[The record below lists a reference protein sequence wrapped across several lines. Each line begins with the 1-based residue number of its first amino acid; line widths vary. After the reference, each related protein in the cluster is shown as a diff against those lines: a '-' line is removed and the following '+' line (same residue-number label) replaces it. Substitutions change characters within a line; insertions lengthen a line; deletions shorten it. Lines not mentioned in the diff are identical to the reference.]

1 MKMTLDKSLLEKVKE
16 TAYKHALINAVKHDG
31 KPSLKAVI
39 AKVVGEIPEIRKNVK
54 EIIGLVRDVV
64 EEVSKL
70 SLDEQIEII
79 KKEWPELLSEE
90 KREEKKE
97 LPPLPNA
104 EPGKVVTRF
113 APNPDY
119 VIHLGNARP
128 ALLSYWYAEK
138 YSGKM
143 ILRFE
148 DTDPRTKASFPEA
161 YERIKEDLRWLGIKW
176 NEEYIQSMRLPI
188 FYDILYKLI
197 EKGGAYVDKCKA
209 SEFKKYRDSGKPCP
223 HRELP
228 VETHLEELDKILEGY
243 YGEGEAV
250 IRVKTDLTHPDPSVR
265 DWVAARIIDTTKTPH
280 PIVGEKY
287 ILWPT
292 YNLAAAVDD
301 HLMGVTHILRA
312 KEHVSNTIKQS
323 YLYNHMGWK
332 YPETIH
338 FGRLSLEG
346 VILSK
351 SKMRALVREQGMKA
365 YDDPRFGTISGLRRR
380 GIVREALW
388 EIIKDVGTKAIDA
401 HISYVN
407 LASIN
412 RSIID
417 PIATRYMGVADPV
430 YAVLKGF
437 TENLK
442 AKIPRLLNKND
453 YQEYIVK
460 PNTIVALSASDLK
473 LFLDNNIVR
482 LMGLGNFALEKT
494 VIEEKHLAVVL
505 RLHSLSHEEAKK
517 LRAPIIQWVLPSES
531 IHLELIIPESMKI
544 TRKYMLIEKNILER
558 EKPGNHIQ
566 LYRIGFARIDSIE
579 EDKVTAIF
587 SHT

>member
-1 MKMTLDKSLLEKVKE
+1 MTLDRSLLEKVRE
-16 TAYKHALINAVKHDG
+16 TAYKYALLNAVKHEG
-31 KPSLKAVI
+31 KPSLKAVV
-39 AKVVGEIPEIRKNVK
+39 AKVVGEIPEIRKHIR
-54 EIIGLVRDVV
+54 EIIDVIREV
-64 EEVSKL
+64 VNEVSKL
-70 SLDEQIEII
+70 TLEEQIKTI

-90 KREEKKE
+90 RKEEKKE
-97 LPPLPNA
+97 LPPLPGA
-104 EPGKVVTRF
+104 LLGKVVTRF

-138 YSGKM
+138 YKGKM

-176 NEEYIQSMRLPI
+176 DEEYIQSMRLPI

-223 HRELP
+223 HRDLP
-228 VETHLEELDKILEGY
+228 IETQLEELDKILEGH

-250 IRVKTDLTHPDPSVR
+250 IRVKTDLSHPDPSVR

-301 HLMGVTHILRA
+301 HIMGITHILRA
-312 KEHVSNTIKQS
+312 KEHVSNTFKQS
-323 YLYNHMGWK
+323 YLYDHMGWK

-351 SKMRALVREQGMKA
+351 SKMRALVREQGMEA

-380 GIVREALW
+380 GIVKEALW

-417 PIATRYMGVADPV
+417 PIATRYMGVEKPV
-430 YAVLKGF
+430 YAILKGF
-437 TENLK
+437 STNIK
-442 AKIPRLLNKND
+442 ARIPRLLNKND
-453 YQEYIVK
+453 YHEYIIK
-460 PNTIVALSASDLK
+460 PKSIVAFSVNDLK
-473 LFLDNNIVR
+473 LFINKKIVR
-482 LMGLGNFALEKT
+482 LMGLGNFVLEN
-494 VIEEKHLAVVL
+494 IEITEDQIIAVL
-505 RLHSLSHEEAKK
+505 NLHSLSHEDAKK
-517 LRAPIIQWVLPSES
+517 LRAPIIQWVLPAES
-531 IHLELIIPESMKI
+531 TNLELVIPEAMKI
-544 TRKYMLIEKNILER
+544 RRSYMLVEKDIIDR

-566 LYRIGFARIDSIE
+566 LYRVGFARIDSIN
-579 EDKVTAIF
+579 EDKIVAIF

>member
-1 MKMTLDKSLLEKVKE
+1 MTLDKSLLEKVRE
-16 TAYKHALINAVKHDG
+16 TAYKYALLNAVKHEG
-31 KPSLKAVI
+31 KPSLKAVV
-39 AKVVGEIPEIRKNVK
+39 AKVVGEIPEIRKHIR
-54 EIIGLVRDVV
+54 EIIEVIREVV
-64 EEVSKL
+64 NEVSKL
-70 SLDEQIEII
+70 TLEEQIKII

-90 KREEKKE
+90 RKEEKKE
-97 LPPLPNA
+97 LPPLPGA
-104 EPGKVVTRF
+104 LPGRVVTRF

-138 YSGKM
+138 YKGKM

-176 NEEYIQSMRLPI
+176 DEEYIQSMRLPI

-223 HRELP
+223 HRDLP
-228 VETHLEELDKILEGY
+228 IETQLEELDKILEGH

-250 IRVKTDLTHPDPSVR
+250 IRVKTDLSHPDPSVR

-280 PIVGEKY
+280 PIVGERY

-301 HLMGVTHILRA
+301 HVMGITHILRA
-312 KEHVSNTIKQS
+312 KEHISNTIKQS

-351 SKMRALVREQGMKA
+351 SKMRALVREQGMEA

-417 PIATRYMGVADPV
+417 PIATRYMGVEKPV
-430 YAVLKGF
+430 YAILKGF
-437 TENLK
+437 STNIK
-442 AKIPRLLNKND
+442 ARIPRLLNKND
-453 YQEYIVK
+453 YYEYIIK
-460 PNTIVALSASDLK
+460 PDSTVAFSANDLK
-473 LFLDNNIVR
+473 LFLNKGIVR
-482 LMGLGNFALEKT
+482 LMGLGNFVLEN
-494 VIEEKHLAVVL
+494 IEVTEEQIIAILN
-505 RLHSLSHEEAKK
+505 LHSLSHEDAKK
-517 LRAPIIQWVLPSES
+517 LRAPIIQWVLPPES
-531 IHLELIIPESMKI
+531 TYLELVIPEAMKI
-544 TRKYMLIEKNILER
+544 RRIYMLVEKNIIER

-566 LYRIGFARIDSIE
+566 LYRVGFARIDSIN
-579 EDKVTAIF
+579 EDKIVAIF

>member
-1 MKMTLDKSLLEKVKE
+1 MTLDKSLLEKVRE
-16 TAYKHALINAVKHDG
+16 TAYKYALLNAVKHEG
-31 KPSLKAVI
+31 KPSLKAVV
-39 AKVVGEIPEIRKNVK
+39 AKVVGEIPEIRKHIR
-54 EIIGLVRDVV
+54 EIIDVIR
-64 EEVSKL
+64 EIINEVSKL
-70 SLDEQIEII
+70 TLEEQIKII

-90 KREEKKE
+90 RKEEKKE
-97 LPPLPNA
+97 LPPLPGA
-104 EPGKVVTRF
+104 LPGKVVTRF

-138 YSGKM
+138 YKGKM

-176 NEEYIQSMRLPI
+176 DEEYIQSMRLPI
-188 FYDILYKLI
+188 FYDILYELI
-197 EKGGAYVDKCKA
+197 EKGGAYVDKCEA

-223 HRELP
+223 HRNLP
-228 VETHLEELDKILEGY
+228 IETQLEELDKILGGH

-250 IRVKTDLTHPDPSVR
+250 IRVKTDLSHPDPSVR

-301 HLMGVTHILRA
+301 HIMGITHILRA

-351 SKMRALVREQGMKA
+351 SKMRALVREQGIEA

-417 PIATRYMGVADPV
+417 PIATRYMGVEKPV
-430 YAVLKGF
+430 YAILKGF
-437 TENLK
+437 STNIK
-442 AKIPRLLNKND
+442 ARIPRHLNKND
-453 YQEYIVK
+453 YYEYIIK
-460 PNTIVALSASDLK
+460 PNSTVAFSANDLK
-473 LFLDNNIVR
+473 RFINKKIVR
-482 LMGLGNFALEKT
+482 LMGLGNFVLEN
-494 VIEEKHLAVVL
+494 IEIAEDQIIAVL
-505 RLHSLSHEEAKK
+505 NLHSISYEDAKK
-517 LRAPIIQWVLPSES
+517 LRAPIIQWVLPAES
-531 IHLELIIPESMKI
+531 ANLELVIPEAMKV
-544 TRKYMLIEKNILER
+544 RRSYMLVEKNVIDR

-566 LYRIGFARIDSIE
+566 LYRVGFARIDSIN
-579 EDKVTAIF
+579 EDKVIAIF

>member
-1 MKMTLDKSLLEKVKE
+1 MTLDKSLLEKVRE
-16 TAYKHALINAVKHDG
+16 TAYKYALLNAVKHEG
-31 KPSLKAVI
+31 KPSLKAVV
-39 AKVVGEIPEIRKNVK
+39 AKVVGEIPEIRKHIR
-54 EIIGLVRDVV
+54 EIIEVIREVV
-64 EEVSKL
+64 NEVSKL
-70 SLDEQIEII
+70 TLEEQIKII

-90 KREEKKE
+90 RKEEKKE
-97 LPPLPNA
+97 LPPLPGA
-104 EPGKVVTRF
+104 LPGRVITRF

-128 ALLSYWYAEK
+128 ALLSYWYAEMYK
-138 YSGKM
+138 GKM

-176 NEEYIQSMRLPI
+176 DEEYIQSMRLPI

-223 HRELP
+223 HRDLP
-228 VETHLEELDKILEGY
+228 IETQLEELDKILEGH

-250 IRVKTDLTHPDPSVR
+250 IRVKTDLSHPDPSVR

-301 HLMGVTHILRA
+301 HVMGITHILRA
-312 KEHVSNTIKQS
+312 KEHISNTIKQS

-351 SKMRALVREQGMKA
+351 SKMRALVREQGMEA

-417 PIATRYMGVADPV
+417 PIATRYMGVEKPV
-430 YAVLKGF
+430 YAILKGF
-437 TENLK
+437 STNIK
-442 AKIPRLLNKND
+442 ARIPRLLNKND
-453 YQEYIVK
+453 YYEYIIK
-460 PNTIVALSASDLK
+460 PDSTVAFSANDLK
-473 LFLDNNIVR
+473 LFLNKGIVR
-482 LMGLGNFALEKT
+482 LMGLGNFVLEN
-494 VIEEKHLAVVL
+494 IEVTEEQIIAILN
-505 RLHSLSHEEAKK
+505 LHSLSHEDAKK
-517 LRAPIIQWVLPSES
+517 LRAPIIQWVLPPES
-531 IHLELIIPESMKI
+531 TYLELVIPEAMKI
-544 TRKYMLIEKNILER
+544 RRIYMLVEKNIIER

-566 LYRIGFARIDSIE
+566 LYRVGFARIDSIN
-579 EDKVTAIF
+579 EDKIVAIF

>member
-1 MKMTLDKSLLEKVKE
+1 MTLDKSLLEKVRE
-16 TAYKHALINAVKHDG
+16 TAYKHALLNAVKHEG
-31 KPSLKAVI
+31 KPSLKAVV
-39 AKVVGEIPEIRKNVK
+39 AKVVGEIPEIRKHIR
-54 EIIGLVRDVV
+54 EIIEVIQEVV
-64 EEVSKL
+64 NEVSKL
-70 SLDEQIEII
+70 TLEEQIRII
-79 KKEWPELLSEE
+79 EKEWPELLSEE
-90 KREEKKE
+90 RKEEKKE
-97 LPPLPNA
+97 LPPLPGA
-104 EPGKVVTRF
+104 LPGKVVTRF

-138 YSGKM
+138 YKGKM

-176 NEEYIQSMRLPI
+176 DEEYIQSMRLPI

-223 HRELP
+223 HRDLP
-228 VETHLEELDKILEGY
+228 IEAQLEELDKILEGH

-250 IRVKTDLTHPDPSVR
+250 IRVKTDLSHPDPSVR

-301 HLMGVTHILRA
+301 HVMGITHILRA
-312 KEHVSNTIKQS
+312 KEHISNTIKQS

-338 FGRLSLEG
+338 FGRISLEG

-351 SKMRALVREQGMKA
+351 SKMRALVREQGMEA

-417 PIATRYMGVADPV
+417 PIATRYMGVEKPV
-430 YAVLKGF
+430 YAILKGF
-437 TENLK
+437 STNIK
-442 AKIPRLLNKND
+442 ARIPRLLNKND
-453 YQEYIVK
+453 YHEYIIK
-460 PNTIVALSASDLK
+460 PNSTVAFSANDLK
-473 LFLDNNIVR
+473 LFLNKGIVR
-482 LMGLGNFALEKT
+482 LMGLGNFVLEN
-494 VIEEKHLAVVL
+494 IEVTEEQIIAILN
-505 RLHSLSHEEAKK
+505 LHSLSYEDAKK
-517 LRAPIIQWVLPSES
+517 LRAPIIQWVLPPES
-531 IHLELIIPESMKI
+531 TYLELVIPEAMKI
-544 TRKYMLIEKNILER
+544 RRIYMLVEKNIIER

-566 LYRIGFARIDSIE
+566 LYRVGFARIDSIN
-579 EDKVTAIF
+579 EDKIVAIF

>member
-1 MKMTLDKSLLEKVKE
+1 MTLDKSLLEKVRE
-16 TAYKHALINAVKHDG
+16 TAYKYALLNAVKHEG
-31 KPSLKAVI
+31 KPSLKAVV
-39 AKVVGEIPEIRKNVK
+39 AKVVGEIPEIRKHIR
-54 EIIGLVRDVV
+54 EIIEVIREVV
-64 EEVSKL
+64 NEVSKL
-70 SLDEQIEII
+70 TLEEQIKII

-90 KREEKKE
+90 RKEEKKE
-97 LPPLPNA
+97 LPPLPGA
-104 EPGKVVTRF
+104 LPGRVVTRF

-138 YSGKM
+138 YKGKM

-176 NEEYIQSMRLPI
+176 DEEYIQSMRLPI

-223 HRELP
+223 HRDLP
-228 VETHLEELDKILEGY
+228 IETQLEELDKILEGH

-250 IRVKTDLTHPDPSVR
+250 IRVKTDLSHPDPSVR

-301 HLMGVTHILRA
+301 HVMGITHILRA
-312 KEHVSNTIKQS
+312 KEHISNTIKQS

-351 SKMRALVREQGMKA
+351 SKMRALVREQGMEA

-417 PIATRYMGVADPV
+417 PIATRYMGVEKPV
-430 YAVLKGF
+430 YAILKGF
-437 TENLK
+437 STNIK
-442 AKIPRLLNKND
+442 ARIPRLLNKND
-453 YQEYIVK
+453 YYEYIIK
-460 PNTIVALSASDLK
+460 PDSPVAFSANDLK
-473 LFLDNNIVR
+473 LFLNKGIVR
-482 LMGLGNFALEKT
+482 LMGLGNFVLEN
-494 VIEEKHLAVVL
+494 IEVTEEQIIAILN
-505 RLHSLSHEEAKK
+505 LHSLSHEDAKK
-517 LRAPIIQWVLPSES
+517 LRAPIIQWVLPPES
-531 IHLELIIPESMKI
+531 TYLELVIPEAMKI
-544 TRKYMLIEKNILER
+544 RRIYMLVEKNIIER

-566 LYRIGFARIDSIE
+566 LYRVGFARIDSIN
-579 EDKVTAIF
+579 EDKIVAIF

>member
-1 MKMTLDKSLLEKVKE
+1 MTLDKSLLEKVRE
-16 TAYKHALINAVKHDG
+16 TAYKYALLNAVKHEG
-31 KPSLKAVI
+31 KPSLKAVV
-39 AKVVGEIPEIRKNVK
+39 AKVVGEIPEIRKHIR
-54 EIIGLVRDVV
+54 EIIDVIREV
-64 EEVSKL
+64 VNEVSKL
-70 SLDEQIEII
+70 TLEEQIKTI

-90 KREEKKE
+90 RKEEKKE
-97 LPPLPNA
+97 LPPLPGA
-104 EPGKVVTRF
+104 LLGKVVTRF

-138 YSGKM
+138 YKGKM

-176 NEEYIQSMRLPI
+176 DEEYIQSMRLPI

-223 HRELP
+223 HRDLP
-228 VETHLEELDKILEGY
+228 IETQLEELDKILEGH

-250 IRVKTDLTHPDPSVR
+250 IRVKTDLSHPDPSVR

-301 HLMGVTHILRA
+301 HIMGITHILRA
-312 KEHVSNTIKQS
+312 KEHVSNTFKQS
-323 YLYNHMGWK
+323 YLYDHMGWK

-351 SKMRALVREQGMKA
+351 SKMRALVREQGMEA

-380 GIVREALW
+380 GIVKEALW

-417 PIATRYMGVADPV
+417 PIATRYMGVEKPV
-430 YAVLKGF
+430 YAILKGF
-437 TENLK
+437 STNIK
-442 AKIPRLLNKND
+442 ARIPRLLNKND
-453 YQEYIVK
+453 YHEYIIK
-460 PNTIVALSASDLK
+460 PKSIVAFSANDLK
-473 LFLDNNIVR
+473 LFINKKIVR
-482 LMGLGNFALEKT
+482 LMGLGNFVLEN
-494 VIEEKHLAVVL
+494 IEITEDQIIAVL
-505 RLHSLSHEEAKK
+505 NLHSLSHEDAKK
-517 LRAPIIQWVLPSES
+517 LRAPIIQWVLPAES
-531 IHLELIIPESMKI
+531 TNLELVIPEAMKI
-544 TRKYMLIEKNILER
+544 RRSYMLVEKDIIDR

-566 LYRIGFARIDSIE
+566 LYRVGFARIDSIN
-579 EDKVTAIF
+579 EDKIVAIF

>member
-1 MKMTLDKSLLEKVKE
+1 MTLDKSLLEKVRE
-16 TAYKHALINAVKHDG
+16 TAYKYALLNAVKHEG
-31 KPSLKAVI
+31 KPSLKAVV
-39 AKVVGEIPEIRKNVK
+39 AKVVGEIPEIRKHIR
-54 EIIGLVRDVV
+54 EIIDVIREV
-64 EEVSKL
+64 VNEVSKL
-70 SLDEQIEII
+70 TLEEQIKTI

-90 KREEKKE
+90 RKEEKKE
-97 LPPLPNA
+97 LPPLPGA
-104 EPGKVVTRF
+104 LLGKVVTRF

-138 YSGKM
+138 YKGKM

-176 NEEYIQSMRLPI
+176 DEEYIQSMRLPI

-223 HRELP
+223 HRDLP
-228 VETHLEELDKILEGY
+228 IETQLEELDKILEGH

-250 IRVKTDLTHPDPSVR
+250 IRVKTDLSHPDPSVR

-301 HLMGVTHILRA
+301 HIMGITHILRA
-312 KEHVSNTIKQS
+312 KEHVSNTFKQS
-323 YLYNHMGWK
+323 YLYDHMGWK

-346 VILSK
+346 VVLSK
-351 SKMRALVREQGMKA
+351 SKMRALVREQGMEA

-380 GIVREALW
+380 GIVKEALW

-417 PIATRYMGVADPV
+417 PIATRYMGVEKPV
-430 YAVLKGF
+430 YAILKGF
-437 TENLK
+437 STNIK
-442 AKIPRLLNKND
+442 ARIPRLLNKND
-453 YQEYIVK
+453 YHEYIIK
-460 PNTIVALSASDLK
+460 PKSIVAFSVNDLK
-473 LFLDNNIVR
+473 LFINKKIVR
-482 LMGLGNFALEKT
+482 LIGLGNFVLEN
-494 VIEEKHLAVVL
+494 IEITEDQIIAVL
-505 RLHSLSHEEAKK
+505 NLHSLSHEDAKK
-517 LRAPIIQWVLPSES
+517 LRAPIIQWVLPAES
-531 IHLELIIPESMKI
+531 TNLELVIPEAMKI
-544 TRKYMLIEKNILER
+544 RRSYMLVEKDIIDR

-566 LYRIGFARIDSIE
+566 LYRVGFARIDSIN
-579 EDKVTAIF
+579 EDKIVAIF

>member
-1 MKMTLDKSLLEKVKE
+1 MTLDKSLLEKVRE
-16 TAYKHALINAVKHDG
+16 TAYKYALLNAVKHEG
-31 KPSLKAVI
+31 KPSLKAVV
-39 AKVVGEIPEIRKNVK
+39 AKVVGEIPEIRKHIR
-54 EIIGLVRDVV
+54 EIIDVIREV
-64 EEVSKL
+64 VNEVSKL
-70 SLDEQIEII
+70 TLEEQIKTI

-90 KREEKKE
+90 RKEEKKE
-97 LPPLPNA
+97 LPPLPGA
-104 EPGKVVTRF
+104 LLGKVVTRF

-138 YSGKM
+138 YKGKM

-176 NEEYIQSMRLPI
+176 DEEYIQSMRLPI

-223 HRELP
+223 HRDLP
-228 VETHLEELDKILEGY
+228 IETQLEELDKILEGH

-250 IRVKTDLTHPDPSVR
+250 IRVKTDLSHPDPSVR

-301 HLMGVTHILRA
+301 HIMGITHILRA
-312 KEHVSNTIKQS
+312 KEHVSNTFKQS
-323 YLYNHMGWK
+323 YLYDHMGWK

-351 SKMRALVREQGMKA
+351 SKMRALVREQGMEA

-380 GIVREALW
+380 GIVKEALW

-417 PIATRYMGVADPV
+417 PIATRYMGVEKPV
-430 YAVLKGF
+430 YAILKGF
-437 TENLK
+437 STNIK
-442 AKIPRLLNKND
+442 ARIPRLLNKND
-453 YQEYIVK
+453 YHEYIIK
-460 PNTIVALSASDLK
+460 PKSIVAFSVNDLK
-473 LFLDNNIVR
+473 LFINKKIVR
-482 LMGLGNFALEKT
+482 LMGLGNFVLEN
-494 VIEEKHLAVVL
+494 IEITEDQIIAVL
-505 RLHSLSHEEAKK
+505 NLHSLSHEDAKK
-517 LRAPIIQWVLPSES
+517 LRAPIIQWVLPAES
-531 IHLELIIPESMKI
+531 TNLELVIPEAMKI
-544 TRKYMLIEKNILER
+544 RRNYMIVEKDIIDR

-566 LYRIGFARIDSIE
+566 LYRVGFARIDSIN
-579 EDKVTAIF
+579 EDKIVAIF

>member
-1 MKMTLDKSLLEKVKE
+1 MTLDKSLLEKVRE
-16 TAYKHALINAVKHDG
+16 TAYKYALLNAVKHEG
-31 KPSLKAVI
+31 KPSLKAVV
-39 AKVVGEIPEIRKNVK
+39 AKVVGEIPEIRKHIR
-54 EIIGLVRDVV
+54 EIINVIREVIN
-64 EEVSKL
+64 EVSKL
-70 SLDEQIEII
+70 TLEEQIKII

-90 KREEKKE
+90 RKEEKKE
-97 LPPLPNA
+97 LPPLPGA
-104 EPGKVVTRF
+104 LPGKVVTRF

-138 YSGKM
+138 YKGKM

-176 NEEYIQSMRLPI
+176 DEEYIQSMRLPI

-223 HRELP
+223 HRDMP
-228 VETHLEELDKILEGY
+228 IETQLEELDKILEGH

-250 IRVKTDLTHPDPSVR
+250 IRVKTDLSHPDPSVR

-301 HLMGVTHILRA
+301 HIMGITHILRA
-312 KEHVSNTIKQS
+312 KEHVSNTVKQS

-351 SKMRALVREQGMKA
+351 SKMRALVREQGMEA

-380 GIVREALW
+380 GIVRETLW

-417 PIATRYMGVADPV
+417 PIATRYMGVEKPV
-430 YAVLKGF
+430 YAILKGF
-437 TENLK
+437 SANIK
-442 AKIPRLLNKND
+442 ARIPRLLNKND
-453 YQEYIVK
+453 YHKYIIK
-460 PNTIVALSASDLK
+460 PNSTVAFSANDLK
-473 LFLDNNIVR
+473 LFINKKIVR
-482 LMGLGNFALEKT
+482 LMGLGNFVLEN
-494 VIEEKHLAVVL
+494 IEITEDQIIAVL
-505 RLHSLSHEEAKK
+505 NLHSLSHKDAKK
-517 LRAPIIQWVLPSES
+517 LRAPIIQWVLPAES
-531 IHLELIIPESMKI
+531 TNLELVIPEAMKI
-544 TRKYMLIEKNILER
+544 RRSYMLVEKNVIDR

-566 LYRIGFARIDSIE
+566 LYRVGFARIDSIN
-579 EDKVTAIF
+579 EDKIVAIF

>member
-1 MKMTLDKSLLEKVKE
+1 MTLDKSLLEKVRE
-16 TAYKHALINAVKHDG
+16 TAYKYALLNAVKHEG
-31 KPSLKAVI
+31 KPSLKAVV
-39 AKVVGEIPEIRKNVK
+39 AKVVGEIPEIRKHIR
-54 EIIGLVRDVV
+54 EIINVIREVIN
-64 EEVSKL
+64 EVSKL
-70 SLDEQIEII
+70 TLEEQIKII

-90 KREEKKE
+90 RKEEKKE
-97 LPPLPNA
+97 LPPLPGA
-104 EPGKVVTRF
+104 LPGKVVTRF

-138 YSGKM
+138 YKGKM

-176 NEEYIQSMRLPI
+176 DEEYIQSMRLPI

-223 HRELP
+223 HRDMP
-228 VETHLEELDKILEGY
+228 IETQLEELDKILEGH

-250 IRVKTDLTHPDPSVR
+250 IRVKTDLSHPDPSVR

-301 HLMGVTHILRA
+301 HIMGITHILRA
-312 KEHVSNTIKQS
+312 KEHVSNTVKQS

-351 SKMRALVREQGMKA
+351 SKMRALVREQGMEA

-380 GIVREALW
+380 GIVRETLW

-417 PIATRYMGVADPV
+417 PIATRYMGVEKPV
-430 YAVLKGF
+430 YAILKGF
-437 TENLK
+437 STNIK
-442 AKIPRLLNKND
+442 ARIPRLLNKND
-453 YQEYIVK
+453 YHKYIIK
-460 PNTIVALSASDLK
+460 PNSTVAFSANDLK
-473 LFLDNNIVR
+473 LFINKKIVR
-482 LMGLGNFALEKT
+482 LMGLGNFVLEN
-494 VIEEKHLAVVL
+494 IEITEDQIIAVL
-505 RLHSLSHEEAKK
+505 NLHSLSHKDAKK
-517 LRAPIIQWVLPSES
+517 LRAPIIQWVLPAES
-531 IHLELIIPESMKI
+531 TNLELVIPEAMKI
-544 TRKYMLIEKNILER
+544 RRSYMLVEKNVIDR

-566 LYRIGFARIDSIE
+566 LYRVGFARIDSIN
-579 EDKVTAIF
+579 EDKIVAIF

>member
-1 MKMTLDKSLLEKVKE
+1 MTLDKSLLEKVRE
-16 TAYKHALINAVKHDG
+16 TAYKYALLNAVKHEG
-31 KPSLKAVI
+31 KPSLKAVV
-39 AKVVGEIPEIRKNVK
+39 AKVVGEIPEIRKHIR
-54 EIIGLVRDVV
+54 EIIEVIREVV
-64 EEVSKL
+64 NEVSKL
-70 SLDEQIEII
+70 TLEEQIKII

-90 KREEKKE
+90 RKEEKKE
-97 LPPLPNA
+97 LPPLPGA
-104 EPGKVVTRF
+104 LPGRVITRF

-128 ALLSYWYAEK
+128 ALLSYWYAEMYK
-138 YSGKM
+138 GKM

-176 NEEYIQSMRLPI
+176 DKEYIQSMRLPI

-223 HRELP
+223 HRDLP
-228 VETHLEELDKILEGY
+228 IETQLEELDKILEGH

-250 IRVKTDLTHPDPSVR
+250 IRVKTDLSHPDPSVR

-301 HLMGVTHILRA
+301 HVMGITHILRA
-312 KEHVSNTIKQS
+312 KEHISNTIKQS

-351 SKMRALVREQGMKA
+351 SKMRALVKEQGMEA

-417 PIATRYMGVADPV
+417 PIATRYMGVEKPV
-430 YAVLKGF
+430 YAILKGF
-437 TENLK
+437 STNIK
-442 AKIPRLLNKND
+442 ARIPRLLNKND
-453 YQEYIVK
+453 YYEYIIK
-460 PNTIVALSASDLK
+460 PDSTVAFSANDLK
-473 LFLDNNIVR
+473 LFLNKGIVR
-482 LMGLGNFALEKT
+482 LMGLGNFVLEN
-494 VIEEKHLAVVL
+494 IEVTEEQIIAILN
-505 RLHSLSHEEAKK
+505 LHSLSHEDAKK
-517 LRAPIIQWVLPSES
+517 LRASIIQWVLPPES
-531 IHLELIIPESMKI
+531 TYLELVIPEAMKI
-544 TRKYMLIEKNILER
+544 RRIYMLVEKNIIER

-566 LYRIGFARIDSIE
+566 LYRVGFARIDSIN
-579 EDKVTAIF
+579 EDKIVAIF